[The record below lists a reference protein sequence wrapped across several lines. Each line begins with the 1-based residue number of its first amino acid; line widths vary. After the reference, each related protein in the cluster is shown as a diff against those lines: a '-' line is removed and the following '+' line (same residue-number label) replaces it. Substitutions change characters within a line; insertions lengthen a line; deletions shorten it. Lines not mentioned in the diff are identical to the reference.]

1 MTQTS
6 HREDSDPRYEHIRF
20 SRSDDVVTIT
30 LDRPRVKNALPVQG
44 WAELR
49 DAFRAVKPGRDR
61 VLVLTGAGTDF
72 CAGADLGGPATGD
85 HHLVDMQIITDMC
98 IALYRLPIPTVARVD
113 GVAVGAGMNLA
124 LACDFVV
131 ATSRS
136 RFSEIFVNRALSVDC
151 GGSWLLP
158 RLIGTHRAKELV
170 LLGDII
176 DAEQAH
182 DIGLIRNV
190 VEQEHLDKTVDEL
203 VERLVEGP
211 SLALSQSKSM
221 LNNAFEV
228 TLEHAL
234 DDEARAQTVNHVSD
248 DAAEALAAFKAKRP
262 NNFRKNRLQEHI

>member
-1 MTQTS
+1 MIQTS
-6 HREDSDPRYEHIRF
+6 TSSVEPSRYEHIRF
-20 SRSDDVVTIT
+20 ARQDDVVTIT
-30 LDRPRVKNALPVQG
+30 LDRPKVKNAMPMQG

-49 DAFRAVKPGRDR
+49 DAFRSVRQGADR
-61 VLVLTGAGTDF
+61 VLVLTGSGSDF

-85 HHLVDMQIITDMC
+85 HHLVDMKIVSDMC

-158 RLIGTHRAKELV
+158 RLIGIHRAKELV
-170 LLGDII
+170 LLGDVI
-176 DAEQAH
+176 DAAQARE
-182 DIGLIRNV
+182 IGLIRTV
-190 VEQEHLDKTVDEL
+190 VEQPDLDAAVGEL
-203 VERLVEGP
+203 VDRLAAGP
-211 SLALSQSKSM
+211 SMAISQSKQL
-221 LNNAFEV
+221 LNNAFDV

-234 DDEARAQTVNHVSD
+234 DGEARAQTVNNASD
-248 DAAEALAAFKAKRP
+248 DAAEALDAFLHKRP
-262 NNFRKNRLQEHI
+262 NDFRRSRDKEQI

>member
-6 HREDSDPRYEHIRF
+6 DRDGENPRYEHIRF
-20 SRSDDVVTIT
+20 VRSDDVVTIT
-30 LDRPRVKNALPVQG
+30 LDRPRVKNAMPMQG

-49 DAFRAVKPGRDR
+49 DAFRAVRPGLDR

-85 HHLVDMQIITDMC
+85 HHLVDMKIITDMC
-98 IALYRLPIPTVARVD
+98 IALYRLPIPTIARVD

-124 LACDFVV
+124 LACDFVL
-131 ATSRS
+131 ASSRS

-176 DAEQAH
+176 DAQQAQ
-182 DIGLIRNV
+182 DIGLVRSV
-190 VEQEHLDKTVDEL
+190 VEQQNLDKTVDEL
-203 VERLVEGP
+203 VTRLANGP
-211 SLALSQSKSM
+211 ALAISQSKLL
-221 LNNAFEV
+221 LNNAFDV

-234 DDEARAQTVNHVSD
+234 DDEARAQTVNNTSD
-248 DAAEALAAFKAKRP
+248 DAAEALAAFKGKRP
-262 NNFRKNRLQEHI
+262 NNFRKNRIQEIA